1 MEVQDKTLLSF
12 QIQDDIFAVN
22 ALTVAHI
29 LELPPVITSVPNT
42 PEFMKGIIN
51 LHGNIVPVADM
62 RVIMGRENFTNGA
75 DTSIIVLSP
84 KGDQD
89 DKVGILVDM
98 VQEVFE
104 YKSSE
109 LKETVLQGKK
119 GMLDS
124 FEGTLLKNGD
134 FIHVID
140 IKSLTHL
147 IEE

>member
-12 QIQDDIFAVN
+12 QIQNDIFAVD
-22 ALTVAHI
+22 ALKVDHI

-62 RVIMGRENFTNGA
+62 RVIMGCENFTNGT
-75 DTSIIVLSP
+75 DTSIIVLNP
-84 KGDQD
+84 TGEQD
-89 DKVGILVDM
+89 DKIGFLVDM

-124 FEGTLLKNGD
+124 FEGTLLKNGN

-140 IKSLTHL
+140 IKNLTHL
-147 IEE
+147 IE

>member
-1 MEVQDKTLLSF
+1 MEVQDNTLLSF
-12 QIQDDIFAVN
+12 QIQEDIFAVD
-22 ALTVAHI
+22 ALKVVHI

-51 LHGNIVPVADM
+51 LHGNIIPVADM

-75 DTSIIVLSP
+75 DTSIIVVSP
-84 KGDQD
+84 TSEQD
-89 DKVGILVDM
+89 DKVGLLVD
-98 VQEVFE
+98 VVHEVFE
-104 YKSSE
+104 YNSSE

-124 FEGTLLKNGD
+124 FDGTLLKNGK

-140 IKSLTHL
+140 IKNLMHL
-147 IEE
+147 IE